1 MKNYT
6 FLLFLLFLAQS
17 VCAQDPGYTGPAKN
31 MVQAFWDLAAK
42 LDASVAAGGSSMDG
56 PKLLTLEK
64 KINDVKNK
72 DAAYNTSAMES
83 KLKACAQ
90 AVDAYRKKNENA
102 QNAYKEK
109 MDKESKTSKMI
120 YELFH
125 ISTDVDNGGL
135 GTIGNV
141 IENYKKKT
149 QELLLLK
156 EDITKR
162 DLEKFNGYI
171 KNDLKTADNDLL
183 ELDRRCR
190 EQTDPK
196 NAEVQYYELQYKQ
209 AYWDAAQKIFP
220 EEKSF
225 AVTYDLATKLLAGL
239 GTLED
244 VHKIASK
251 SKQQKINETRL
262 PAAVAK
268 DAALEKTF
276 MEIFNK
282 QYGEEYK
289 GTATKAI
296 LLSDDWTI
304 LRNEITGIVTGRRR
318 HAVIVYKGTNGKC
331 YLTSNF
337 FIHQE
342 YVGNAFINTKS
353 IYVLMGSQEML
364 CEHAK

>member
-1 MKNYT
+1 MK
-6 FLLFLLFLAQS
+6 FFCIPLLFLFFTNCLP
-17 VCAQDPGYTGPAKN
+17 AQDAGYNGPAKTL
-31 MVQAFWDLAAK
+31 VKSFWDISGK
-42 LDASVAAGGSSMDG
+42 LDASIAAGGSSMDVF
-56 PKLLTLEK
+56 KLSSLDN
-64 KINDVKNK
+64 KIKDIKNK
-72 DAAYNTSAMES
+72 DAAFNTGNMEM
-83 KLKACAQ
+83 KLKSSKE
-90 AVDAYRKKNENA
+90 AVEEIKRKKENAGTAYR
-102 QNAYKEK
+102 EK
-109 MDKESKTSKMI
+109 MAAEQKTSQMI
-120 YELFH
+120 YDLFH

-135 GTIGNV
+135 GTIREV
-141 IENYKKKT
+141 IENHKKKT
-149 QELLLLK
+149 ADLLLLK
-156 EDITKR
+156 ESITKN
-162 DLEKFNGYI
+162 DLEKFKGYL
-171 KNDLKTADNDLL
+171 NTDLQTAENDLL

-190 EQTDPK
+190 EQTNPE

-209 AYWDAAQKIFP
+209 SYWNAAQKIYP
-220 EEKSF
+220 EEKDF
-225 AVTYDLATKLLAGL
+225 ARTYETATKLLAGL

-304 LRNEITGIVTGRRR
+304 LRHEITGIVTGRRR
-318 HAVIVYKGTNGKC
+318 HAAIVYKGTNGKC